1 MEKYLGEKKYVKKIG
16 SDMKISLDGVDYLII
31 SDDKSIVEDDLVRVI
46 GFHGVSMK
54 VNKVV
59 KPQA

>member
-1 MEKYLGEKKYVKKIG
+1 
-16 SDMKISLDGVDYLII
+16 MKITLDGVDYLII
-31 SDDKSIVEDDLVRVI
+31 SDDNSIVEDDLVRVI